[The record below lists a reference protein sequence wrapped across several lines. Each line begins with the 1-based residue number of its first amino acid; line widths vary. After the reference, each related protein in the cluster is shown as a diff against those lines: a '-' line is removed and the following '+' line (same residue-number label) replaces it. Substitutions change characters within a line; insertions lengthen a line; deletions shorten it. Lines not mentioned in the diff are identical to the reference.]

1 MRRGFS
7 INFFGC
13 IMRMLSKFMERA
25 YLCLTSAYVIGTYA
39 YSTVTRTK
47 AAMSNRFSLGPTANN
62 FPQFSFSYCLFFF
75 LYYRILHIKLASE
88 EKLLKIHSSKRTE
101 NHDHARSFDK
111 NFLPTLHT
119 PILQG
124 RARLD
129 DVSSSATDATI
140 IIYGSTQPRSPYSP
154 PLSRVTNTV
163 ARMWIRFVVGRWRP
177 REGPHL
183 GLFFQQHFS
192 FKVSSEFHIVV
203 SVRGELKSYT
213 RFTSFS

>member
-75 LYYRILHIKLASE
+75 FIIEFYILNYQVRKNGSKFTVQKERKIMTTREALIKISCQHCTLRYCKAE
-88 EKLLKIHSSKRTE
+88 
-101 NHDHARSFDK
+101 HDSTMFPHRP
-111 NFLPTLHT
+111 PT
-119 PILQG
+119 
-124 RARLD
+124 
-129 DVSSSATDATI
+129 
-140 IIYGSTQPRSPYSP
+140 PR
-154 PLSRVTNTV
+154 
-163 ARMWIRFVVGRWRP
+163 
-177 REGPHL
+177 
-183 GLFFQQHFS
+183 
-192 FKVSSEFHIVV
+192 
-203 SVRGELKSYT
+203 
-213 RFTSFS
+213 